1 MKRVT
6 IALALLMLATA
17 AHADGKPISKKPY
30 SNWVWEEVGC
40 GLKCP
45 EQEGVEKAHRER
57 YQVDVNRRRAKAY
70 EMARQELDRADAIR
84 RLAGK

>member
-1 MKRVT
+1 
-6 IALALLMLATA
+6 MLATA
-17 AHADGKPISKKPY
+17 AHAEGKPISKKPY

-45 EQEGVEKAHRER
+45 EQAAFEKAHRER
-57 YQVDVNRRRAKAY
+57 YQANASRRFEKAY

>member
-1 MKRVT
+1 MKLVT

-30 SNWVWEEVGC
+30 SNWVWEELGC

-45 EQEGVEKAHRER
+45 EQAGVEKRRRER
-57 YQVDVNRRRAKAY
+57 DQ
-70 EMARQELDRADAIR
+70 ADAIR
-84 RLAGK
+84 REAAAYAAESVRHPRLAGK